1 MDTITQNCCVRFNKT
16 LNYPDDGARGGAYGY
31 LIFNGSHAFD
41 HPSTYA

>member
-31 LIFNGSHAFD
+31 GSPWLKIFGKKL
-41 HPSTYA
+41 